1 MGRQGLAIVVALLLS
16 SLVRAAP
23 THNVILFVPDALR
36 ATIVDS
42 VNTPAMARLR
52 VEGVNFANSHSLM
65 PSVTTANASVFATGH
80 YLGDTGD
87 FSNGIYTG
95 FALKSLGN
103 TVVPNLE
110 SDAAL
115 REVSA
120 HFGGSYLGEETIV
133 AAARRAGLSTAVL
146 GKLGPAAIFDLAS
159 FGDAGTLILDD
170 SSGQAEGVP
179 VPKEWLT
186 AFQNAKLRPETPG
199 RGSNGDAGDSE
210 HPGTWI
216 ANFRQQQY
224 FLEVAIKVV
233 LPQFKAAG
241 KPFLLVYWSRDPD
254 GTGHN
259 QGDSPDSLQPGVN
272 GPTTLAA
279 VRTADAALAAL
290 EQALDYYGLTESTNV
305 IVASDHGQATI
316 SKQSVTSPS
325 TRSHFENTKPGEL
338 PSGFLGID
346 LLAALRRQDPA
357 LKLFDPDAGN
367 VEVDLAHG
375 AHSQRGNAL
384 IGRSAASPE
393 IIVAADGGSGLVYF
407 PASVASRDARR
418 LAGSIVAA
426 LLEQDYVSGVF
437 VDRARL
443 GDIAGTL
450 ALSDINL
457 AGSALTPRPALL
469 VGFRSFATGCAEP
482 LKCTAEVA
490 DARLQQGQGTHGSF
504 SRADTFNFVAA
515 RGPDFRRQYV
525 DNLPASNAD
534 VSVTIAHLL
543 GLELRRRGTL
553 VGRVLSESLLEE
565 QNAPL
570 PAVSTRIVVSRLGAH
585 GLQTVL
591 RQQRVG
597 TTEYFDAAGFRGRT
611 VGLEGD

>member
-1 MGRQGLAIVVALLLS
+1 VGRHVLAVVAVFLPAIAC
-16 SLVRAAP
+16 AAP
-23 THNVILFVPDALR
+23 PHNVVLFVPDALR
-36 ATIVDS
+36 AALVDS

-52 VEGVNFANSHSLM
+52 AEGVNFANSHSLI

-87 FSNGIYTG
+87 FSNGIYSG
-95 FALKSLGN
+95 FALKSGGA

-110 SDAAL
+110 SDAVL
-115 REVSA
+115 RELSA
-120 HFGGSYLGEETIV
+120 HFGGSFMNEETIV

-146 GKLGPAAIFDLAS
+146 GKLGPAAIFDLAA
-159 FGDAGTLILDD
+159 FDGAGTLILDD

-179 VPKEWLT
+179 VSQEWLT
-186 AFQNAKLRPETPG
+186 AFQSARLRPDTPG
-199 RGSNGDAGDSE
+199 RGNNGDAGDSE

-216 ANFRQQQY
+216 ANLRQQQY

-233 LPQFKAAG
+233 LPRFKAAG

-259 QGDSPDSLQPGVN
+259 HGDSPDSLQPGVN

-290 EQALDYYGLTESTNV
+290 EQALDYYGLAESTDL

-316 SKQSVTSPS
+316 SKQSATSPS
-325 TRSHFENTKPGEL
+325 TRTVFENTKPGEL
-338 PSGFLGID
+338 PSGFFGID

-357 LKLFDPDAGN
+357 LRLFDPDSGN
-367 VEVDLAHG
+367 AQVDLAHG

-384 IGRSAASPE
+384 IGHTAASAQV
-393 IIVAADGGSGLVYF
+393 IVAADGGSALVYV
-407 PASVASRDARR
+407 PASVTARDARR
-418 LAGSIVAA
+418 LARSIVAA
-426 LLEQDYVSGVF
+426 LLEQDYVSGIF
-437 VDRARL
+437 VDSARL
-443 GDIAGTL
+443 GEIPGTL
-450 ALSDINL
+450 ALSDIGL
-457 AGSALTPRPALL
+457 AGGALTPRPALL

-482 LKCTAEVA
+482 LLCTAEVA

-515 RGPDFRRQYV
+515 RGPDFRRQYA
-525 DNLPASNAD
+525 DDLPVSNAD
-534 VSVTIAHLL
+534 IGVTIAHLL
-543 GLELRRRGTL
+543 QLDLPSRGTL
-553 VGRVLSESLLEE
+553 VGRVLSESLVEGLGA
-565 QNAPL
+565 AP
-570 PAVSTRIVVSRLGAH
+570 PAARTRVVVSRPGAH

-591 RQQRVG
+591 RKQSMG
-597 TTEYFDAAGFRGRT
+597 STEYVDAAGFRGRT
-611 VGLEGD
+611 VGLESE

>member
-1 MGRQGLAIVVALLLS
+1 MKKHVVLAFSGGLDTSFCVIHLREQGY
-16 SLVRAAP
+16 
-23 THNVILFVPDALR
+23 
-36 ATIVDS
+36 
-42 VNTPAMARLR
+42 
-52 VEGVNFANSHSLM
+52 E
-65 PSVTTANASVFATGH
+65 VTTA
-80 YLGDTGD
+80 
-87 FSNGIYTG
+87 
-95 FALKSLGN
+95 
-103 TVVPNLE
+103 P
-110 SDAAL
+110 
-115 REVSA
+115 
-120 HFGGSYLGEETIV
+120 
-133 AAARRAGLSTAVL
+133 
-146 GKLGPAAIFDLAS
+146 
-159 FGDAGTLILDD
+159 
-170 SSGQAEGVP
+170 
-179 VPKEWLT
+179 
-186 AFQNAKLRPETPG
+186 
-199 RGSNGDAGDSE
+199 
-210 HPGTWI
+210 
-216 ANFRQQQY
+216 
-224 FLEVAIKVV
+224 
-233 LPQFKAAG
+233 
-241 KPFLLVYWSRDPD
+241 
-254 GTGHN
+254 
-259 QGDSPDSLQPGVN
+259 
-272 GPTTLAA
+272 
-279 VRTADAALAAL
+279 
-290 EQALDYYGLTESTNV
+290 
-305 IVASDHGQATI
+305 
-316 SKQSVTSPS
+316 
-325 TRSHFENTKPGEL
+325 
-338 PSGFLGID
+338 
-346 LLAALRRQDPA
+346 
-357 LKLFDPDAGN
+357 
-367 VEVDLAHG
+367 
-375 AHSQRGNAL
+375 
-384 IGRSAASPE
+384 
-393 IIVAADGGSGLVYF
+393 DGGSGLVYF